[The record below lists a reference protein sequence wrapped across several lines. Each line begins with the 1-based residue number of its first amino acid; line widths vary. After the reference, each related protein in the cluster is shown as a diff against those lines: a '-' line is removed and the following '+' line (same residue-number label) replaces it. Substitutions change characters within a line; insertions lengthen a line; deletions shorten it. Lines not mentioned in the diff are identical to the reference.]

1 MEIKVSLWEY
11 IDWDIDEEK
20 EKNKKNAEKILKE
33 FPDVEGLKEVLDDV
47 QALMDSEV
55 YDKVYEA
62 SLKDPEEMSS
72 YIDTVDDLLKLK
84 QVKLASEIL
93 KDPPLYISS
102 LTGVVIFSHLK
113 ALFAGLIPE
122 IWYVYAQRKL
132 NHKDTLREHA
142 ILERLMSLLDDF
154 GKPINFQPPDEK
166 FYKKLKDVKW
176 DKSAKKLFGKIHR
189 IRGDIRV
196 VRWVSDSST
205 FGTGENYSLT
215 FLAAC
220 SAVNRDRNK
229 ILSEDVIVANRTY
242 FKLLNTDISK
252 LM

>member
-1 MEIKVSLWEY
+1 MSLWEY

-20 EKNKKNAEKILKE
+20 EKNKKNAEKILKD
-33 FPDVEGLKEVLDDV
+33 FPDVECLKEVLDDV
-47 QALMDSEV
+47 QALMDSEI
-55 YDKVYEA
+55 YDKFYEA
-62 SLKDPEEMSS
+62 SRKDPEEMSS

-93 KDPPLYISS
+93 KEPPLYISS
-102 LTGVVIFSHLK
+102 LTDVIIFSHLK
-113 ALFAGLIPE
+113 GLFAFIGGIH
-122 IWYVYAQRKL
+122 YAYAQRKL
-132 NHKDTLREHA
+132 GHNSTVKEHA

-154 GKPINFQPPDEK
+154 DKPINFQPPDEE

-176 DKSAKKLFGKIHR
+176 DKTAKKLFGKIDR
-189 IRGDIRV
+189 LRGHIGV
-196 VRWVSDSST
+196 VKWVSDSST

-220 SAVNRDRNK
+220 SAVNNGRNK
-229 ILSEDVIVANRTY
+229 ILTEDVVVAYKTY
-242 FKLLNTDISK
+242 LKLLNTDISK